1 MAGAVFLDRSPPV
14 SPAVSALS
22 ATSEASFKSV
32 RGAQIGRGR
41 AAKLA
46 VGSRSSAPLVR
57 SWFSKVV
64 SVSVPNTAAD
74 DDDTSGPL
82 EQFLVVAFA
91 VASSH
96 SEGSLWQQ
104 KLYWCVLALAATSLL
119 CVCLV
124 PPGANRK
131 PGGVAA
137 VVGWLPRQVCD
148 FFMLRWPSI
157 IATSLA
163 YRGLVLLAF
172 PMTLG
177 YLLSLVFSCYRFT
190 MYLVYVI
197 TYLSFSFPLSTLLLL
212 PVAVIVGPKYLKW
225 ILLLLGW
232 SILIYVALS
241 GLIAM
246 YTINNVT
253 QVRVPAVLAWRLDHF
268 GRRSRRRASSSSR
281 HHRARKRP
289 APRPVAEIT
298 TPGRKK
304 VASLKSE
311 VEPIILEKRLEG
323 DSRDRISS
331 LISQPTVASVGRTGS
346 GSSLGDDR

>member
-1 MAGAVFLDRSPPV
+1 MIAAFKGSIAHHRVAYQYVGSLCQPGLVLAMMSGALSRDRSPPV

-41 AAKLA
+41 TAKLTGA
-46 VGSRSSAPLVR
+46 SRSSGPLVR

-64 SVSVPNTAAD
+64 SVSVPNNAAD
-74 DDDTSGPL
+74 DDTPGPF
-82 EQFLVVAFA
+82 EQLLVVAFA

-104 KLYWCVLALAATSLL
+104 KLYWCMLALAATSLL

-212 PVAVIVGPKYLKW
+212 PVTVIVGPKYLKW

-253 QVRVPAVLAWRLDHF
+253 QASQVECPILARI
-268 GRRSRRRASSSSR
+268 
-281 HHRARKRP
+281 
-289 APRPVAEIT
+289 V
-298 TPGRKK
+298 
-304 VASLKSE
+304 VQ
-311 VEPIILEKRLEG
+311 VG
-323 DSRDRISS
+323 DSYS
-331 LISQPTVASVGRTGS
+331 LPFLSGPLTQSASPGACFVGLEAGPLR
-346 GSSLGDDR
+346 